1 MKSRKLMLSLVALV
15 GFGSFV
21 TLNAFKNV
29 SKTPT
34 VYQYLSSSSDEED
47 LHNINNWEEVDGS
60 TPGCGTSGNLVCRY
74 SFEGNISEFEEFI
87 EDKTPVFLTD
97 NALTKKP

>member
-1 MKSRKLMLSLVALV
+1 MKNRKLMLSLVALV

-34 VYQYLSSSSDEED
+34 VYQYLSSSSAEED
-47 LHNINNWEEVDGS
+47 LQNINNWEEVDGS
-60 TPGCGTSGNLVCRY
+60 TPSCGTAGTLVCRY
-74 SFEGNISEFEEFI
+74 EFNGNIDAFESFISEKDAQYINSHAFS
-87 EDKTPVFLTD
+87 L
-97 NALTKKP
+97 KP